1 MMKSLFH
8 NCRAVLLVVLLLSA
22 GVSSAKVSN
31 GAPDYSLSAQAL
43 ADMTTEIVVIMGYVV
58 EVLYAIAS
66 ILAVYNATVIYIK
79 LQSGEDGFVKAV
91 MMLIASC
98 IFLIA
103 ATAILPSFFGFN
115 ANFGVNEYSVPS
127 WGDLF

>member
-1 MMKSLFH
+1 MRKKL
-8 NCRAVLLVVLLLSA
+8 RIAALLLCA
-22 GVSSAKVSN
+22 VIAFANIG
-31 GAPDYSLSAQAL
+31 SLSAQAL

-103 ATAILPSFFGFN
+103 ATAILPSFFRFN